1 MTNPPAGPF
10 SNWNFVTVQRR
21 RAAEKRRCRQ
31 RALHSTGARKVAAI
45 DDYMLLLGSHERI
58 AALLPLIEHEPAAI
72 FWPAFIGAWLMCDAT
87 WEWNEKLVAALRR
100 VGPCTCYREQ
110 TDDQGAFFDSL
121 PEHFTVYRG
130 GPRVRIDGAISWT
143 TDVHVAEGFARGHR
157 GIRVPDP
164 VVATGTI
171 AKSAVFLAT
180 NDRGESEVLG
190 LPHIIKIDTF

>member
-1 MTNPPAGPF
+1 MTDPPAGPF
-10 SNWNFVTVQRR
+10 RNWNLVTAQRR
-21 RAAEKRRCRQ
+21 RAAEKRRHRQ
-31 RALHSTGARKVAAI
+31 RALRTTGARKVAAI
-45 DDYMLLLGSHERI
+45 GNYMLRLEPHERI

-72 FWPAFIGAWLMCDAT
+72 FWPAFIGAWSMCAAT

-100 VGPCTCYREQ
+100 VGRCTCYREQ
-110 TDDQGAFFDSL
+110 TEDQGAFFDSL

-130 GPRVRIDGAISWT
+130 GSRVRIDGAISWT
-143 TDVHVAEGFARGHR
+143 TDVHVAEGFARGHG

-180 NDRGESEVLG
+180 NDRSESEVLG

>member
-1 MTNPPAGPF
+1 MRSWSRRCAASVLAPAIASRPTTRALSSTACQSILQCTGRPACPH
-10 SNWNFVTVQRR
+10 RR
-21 RAAEKRRCRQ
+21 R
-31 RALHSTGARKVAAI
+31 
-45 DDYMLLLGSHERI
+45 D
-58 AALLPLIEHEPAAI
+58 
-72 FWPAFIGAWLMCDAT
+72 
-87 WEWNEKLVAALRR
+87 LV
-100 VGPCTCYREQ
+100 V
-110 TDDQGAFFDSL
+110 
-121 PEHFTVYRG
+121 
-130 GPRVRIDGAISWT
+130 T